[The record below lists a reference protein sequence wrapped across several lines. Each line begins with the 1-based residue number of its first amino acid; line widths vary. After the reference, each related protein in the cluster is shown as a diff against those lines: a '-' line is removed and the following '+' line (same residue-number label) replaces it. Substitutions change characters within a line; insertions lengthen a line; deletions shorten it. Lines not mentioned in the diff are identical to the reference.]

1 MIKLNNIEK
10 YYNNKVVKIAS
21 LIIVQRKTRLSS
33 LYPLL
38 AFGAGLIITL
48 GTISVQ
54 AYKAATANPIKSL
67 RYE

>member
-10 YYNNKVVKIAS
+10 FYNNKIVKIAG
-21 LIIVQRKTRLSS
+21 LIIIQRKIHLTA

-38 AFGAGLIITL
+38 AFAAGLIITQE
-48 GTISVQ
+48 TISLK
-54 AYKAATANPIKSL
+54 AIKAATANPIKSL